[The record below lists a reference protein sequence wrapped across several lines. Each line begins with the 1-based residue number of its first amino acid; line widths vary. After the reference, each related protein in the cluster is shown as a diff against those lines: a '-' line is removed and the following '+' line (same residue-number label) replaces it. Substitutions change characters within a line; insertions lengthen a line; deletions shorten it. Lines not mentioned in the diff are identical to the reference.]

1 MKGTGGGEYRGKNGN
16 PIIEAVV
23 NIINFKTVVGLQ
35 SDFDSD
41 AIVLDVIPSEDL
53 PVALDSSVPF
63 QLSFDEIVPSTSKTI
78 NISAENVLRETEM
91 QPGSL
96 LSPTEPGPLSG
107 ARSSWSTYVP
117 RKLKTKTSSKLRP
130 TMLNPVVV
138 AKEAYYKRKLELLEA
153 AEARESCE
161 QLNKAKRGEEH
172 KKKCCY

>member
-1 MKGTGGGEYRGKNGN
+1 MTWH
-16 PIIEAVV
+16 I
-23 NIINFKTVVGLQ
+23 LQ
-35 SDFDSD
+35 
-41 AIVLDVIPSEDL
+41 
-53 PVALDSSVPF
+53 
-63 QLSFDEIVPSTSKTI
+63 
-78 NISAENVLRETEM
+78 VLRETEM

-161 QLNKAKRGEEH
+161 QLNKPKRGEEEH
-172 KKKCCY
+172 KKKMLLLDLEIELKKNN